1 MTARYRHSPLT
12 AEWRSR
18 LDDVH
23 LQQPSVIIPS
33 EITLKSAPKS
43 RAATH
48 TRKHAHIYAYA
59 DLQGQPANTSAN
71 IRSANTN
78 FPAPLQGAAPC
89 SGGGREVSHCTR
101 SSHLLVC
108 EVRKYPAKIPL
119 GHFLRNYLIPQRI

>member
-12 AEWRSR
+12 AERRSR

-23 LQQPSVIIPS
+23 LQEPTVIIPS
-33 EITLKSAPKS
+33 EITPKSAPKS

-48 TRKHAHIYAYA
+48 TRQHAYLYAYA
-59 DLQGQPANTSAN
+59 DLQEQQANTSAN
-71 IRSANTN
+71 MRSANTN

-89 SGGGREVSHCTR
+89 SGGGREVSHRTR
-101 SSHLLVC
+101 SSHLLAR

-119 GHFLRNYLIPQRI
+119 GHFLRNYLIPRRI